1 MNSLLLL
8 NGSPRGKSGNTPIL
22 LSQIAAGWEE
32 ASGPTA
38 TSGTAP
44 GEATRML
51 HLARPSEFE
60 AAVAAFG
67 EADTV
72 ILGMPLYTDA
82 MPARVKEFIEQLQ
95 PYVGREDNPR
105 LGFLIQ
111 SGFAEALH
119 SRHLERYLEKL
130 ARRLGC
136 EYAGTIVKGG
146 GEGIR
151 MQPDRWNR
159 KLFDGVRGLGS
170 SLALDG
176 QFDEELL
183 TRVAGTER
191 YTASRATIVRMVSAT
206 SLGQWYWNSQLKR
219 NGAYEQRFARPYA

>member
-1 MNSLLLL
+1 MGLLVGSGPDTDGGHRDHDPALGRLARNMKTRLEFIAVTDRPAGRGPMNSLLLL

-22 LSQIAAGWEE
+22 LSRVTAGWEE

-136 EYAGTIVKGG
+136 EYP
-146 GEGIR
+146 R
-151 MQPDRWNR
+151 HDRQR
-159 KLFDGVRGLGS
+159 RG
-170 SLALDG
+170 
-176 QFDEELL
+176 
-183 TRVAGTER
+183 
-191 YTASRATIVRMVSAT
+191 
-206 SLGQWYWNSQLKR
+206 
-219 NGAYEQRFARPYA
+219 